1 MKKLLMILILVSA
14 SSTNKSVLEND
25 PSEINLLDDMT
36 FEEFKVKLEKYA
48 DENPYP
54 NIDD

>member
-1 MKKLLMILILVSA
+1 MKKLLIILILVSA
-14 SSTNKSVLEND
+14 CSTNKGKLKND
-25 PSEINLLDDMT
+25 PSEINLLDNMT

>member
-14 SSTNKSVLEND
+14 CSTNKSELENN
-25 PSEINLLDDMT
+25 PSEINFLDNMT

>member
-14 SSTNKSVLEND
+14 CSTNKSVLENN

>member
-14 SSTNKSVLEND
+14 CSTNKSVLEND
-25 PSEINLLDDMT
+25 YSEINLLDDMT